1 MPRRKGQPKP
11 IISAIR
17 QGVPIPPKAPR
28 GVGKHSS
35 AVLRKARD
43 AFDAGKHA
51 TLDEAVD
58 AFYEECSGR
67 KVSDEV
73 TEADVDRR
81 KRYKHR
87 MRSKLRAMT
96 PNEPNEGA

>member
-11 IISAIR
+11 IVSAIR
-17 QGVPIPPKAPR
+17 QGVPIPPKTPR
-28 GVGKHSS
+28 GVGKHSN

-43 AFDAGKHA
+43 AFDAGEHA
-51 TLDEAVD
+51 TLGETVD

-67 KVSDEV
+67 KLSDEV

-81 KRYKHR
+81 KRYKQR
-87 MRSKLRAMT
+87 MRSKLRSMA
-96 PNEPNEGA
+96 PQGHNEGI

>member
-11 IISAIR
+11 IVSAIR

-28 GVGKHSS
+28 GVGKHTSK
-35 AVLRKARD
+35 VLRKARY
-43 AFDAGKHA
+43 AFDAGQHA

-58 AFYEECSGR
+58 EFYEECSGR

-81 KRYKHR
+81 NRYKQR
-87 MRSKLRAMT
+87 MRAKLRGMASK
-96 PNEPNEGA
+96 EPDEGT